1 MSASERPRAEHERTV
16 ALDTDPTVPVESPE
30 ERMVKNEALFRDVN
44 ERMRTIDR
52 GLGVPPN
59 EEDRW
64 AFICECVNVNC
75 ADRIELTLDEYEQAR
90 ARSDRF
96 IVVPRHER
104 PDVERVIRRNERFAV
119 VEKHPGSRDIAE
131 ATDPRRQ

>member
-1 MSASERPRAEHERTV
+1 MAM
-16 ALDTDPTVPVESPE
+16 ESPE
-30 ERMVKNEALFRDVN
+30 ERLVKNEALFRDVN

-64 AFICECVNVNC
+64 AFICECANVDC
-75 ADRIELTLDEYEQAR
+75 ADRIELTLEEYEHAR

-96 IVVPRHER
+96 LVVPGHER
-104 PDVERVIRRNERFAV
+104 PDLERLIRRNERFAV
-119 VEKHPGSRDIAE
+119 VEKHPGVRDIAE
-131 ATDPRRQ
+131 ARDPRRG

>member
-1 MSASERPRAEHERTV
+1 MSGDIEREGLER
-16 ALDTDPTVPVESPE
+16 DSPE
-30 ERMVKNEALFRDVN
+30 ERIAKNEALFRDVN

-59 EEDRW
+59 EDDRW
-64 AFICECVNVNC
+64 AFICDCANVNC
-75 ADRIELTLDEYEQAR
+75 ADRIELTLEEYEHVR

-96 IVVPRHER
+96 LLVPGHER

-119 VEKHPGSRDIAE
+119 VEKHPGAREIAE
-131 ATDPRRQ
+131 ARDPRRG